1 MSVIRL
7 TWACITAGFALAM
20 LACSLLSIGIARRH
34 VADEIGRA
42 SEAAASALAQPAL
55 DPQARAAL
63 AAARAAQEQWAAYEL
78 TDAAGSPLVQHAHKR
93 PGGEAPAWFVHVVP
107 LNVAPAR
114 VQLPGAD
121 AAGGSVSVLARTDR
135 AHAFLWTLS
144 WALLLAV
151 ALCGGLLVVT
161 LARVLRWAKRPLEGF
176 QEQIR
181 ALSERRFVS
190 IAQPDVT
197 EWVELSKALNV
208 MVARVGLM
216 LDEKD
221 ARLDAMK
228 NETAHDA
235 LTGVASRGAFM
246 QRLQQALADPQGSK
260 SGSVVIVRAHD
271 LVGMNQRSGRERT
284 DDFLRAVTTAL
295 RTRVYPFEVQGG
307 LLARLNGADFCVLL
321 PGVEGAALETW
332 LASAAKAL
340 TGLHDE
346 RISESWNVAWLGA
359 STYKFEEAFSDVL
372 TRADAMVM
380 AAETRREPYCITT
393 PAEPLHLITVAQWRG
408 LIETALDTGHVQLA
422 FFPVQGRDAN
432 LLHRE
437 ALLRLRSPD
446 GTLMP
451 AAAFIPPA
459 IRTGRVTDLDLRA
472 VELALAELARSP
484 GDVAVNVSPHSI
496 LRPIFQRRVEEML
509 QGAGAV
515 ASRLW
520 IEIDEL
526 GLSESLDELQ
536 RFALSMK
543 TFGCKVGIDHFGS
556 RIFALPRLG
565 RMGVGY
571 VKLDREYGI
580 GVHAQ
585 PGQRAFVRAIVDV
598 SAAMGVK
605 VIAEGLNDARDLSVL
620 EELGVDGATGPLVS
634 SALLQ
639 APRETALAEPL

>member
-7 TWACITAGFALAM
+7 TWACITAGFALVM

-34 VADEIGRA
+34 VAEEINHA
-42 SEAAASALAQPAL
+42 SAAAASALAQLEL
-55 DPQARAAL
+55 DAQGRAAL

-78 TDAAGSPLVQHAHKR
+78 ADAAGHPLLQHAHAK
-93 PGGEAPAWFVHVVP
+93 PGGAAPAWFVHAVP
-107 LNVAPAR
+107 LDVSPAR
-114 VQLPGAD
+114 VQLPAGGTT
-121 AAGGSVSVLARTDR
+121 GGSVSVLARTDR
-135 AHAFLWTLS
+135 AHEFLWTLS

-161 LARVLRWAKRPLEGF
+161 LTRVLRWARRPLEGF

-181 ALSERRFVS
+181 ALSERRLVS

-246 QRLQQALADPQGSK
+246 QRLQQALADPQGSQ

-271 LVGMNQRSGRERT
+271 LVGMNQRCGRERT

-295 RTRVYPFEVQGG
+295 RTRVYPFEAQGG

-321 PGVEGAALETW
+321 PGVDRAALETW

-359 STYKFEEAFSDVL
+359 STYKFEEPFSDVL
-372 TRADAMVM
+372 TRSDAMVM

-422 FFPVQGRDAN
+422 FFPVQGREAD

-509 QGAGAV
+509 QGAGAA

-520 IEIDEL
+520 IEVDEL

-543 TFGCKVGIDHFGS
+543 TLGCKVGIDHFGS

-565 RMGVGY
+565 RMGIGY
-571 VKLDREYGI
+571 IKLDREYGV
-580 GVHAQ
+580 GVHDQ
-585 PGQRAFVRAIVDV
+585 PGQRAFVRAIVEV

-620 EELGVDGATGPLVS
+620 EEVGVDGATGPLVS

-639 APRETALAEPL
+639 APREAALAEPL